1 MMELIRYVEYR
12 YLKDEYGQGILEYSL
27 ILSFMIII
35 FIYLFHENP
44 NYGPGHYFLS
54 IQALYAKIAKT
65 IGTWNFH

>member
-1 MMELIRYVEYR
+1 MMELIRYLQYR
-12 YLKDEYGQGILEYSL
+12 YLKNECGQSILEYSL
-27 ILSFMIII
+27 ILSFMMIV

-65 IGTWNFH
+65 IGAWNFH